1 MFNIFILI
9 DVIIV
14 TSNVILL
21 LSLLWLLCFQHCK
34 HYHWHVLS
42 SLYFTVIMLAK
53 IVNMIVLLLF
63 LLLLL
68 LQFAIMH
75 NVLKMFQLFL

>member
-1 MFNIFILI
+1 
-9 DVIIV
+9 
-14 TSNVILL
+14 
-21 LSLLWLLCFQHCK
+21 
-34 HYHWHVLS
+34 
-42 SLYFTVIMLAK
+42 MLAK

-68 LQFAIMH
+68 LQFVIMH